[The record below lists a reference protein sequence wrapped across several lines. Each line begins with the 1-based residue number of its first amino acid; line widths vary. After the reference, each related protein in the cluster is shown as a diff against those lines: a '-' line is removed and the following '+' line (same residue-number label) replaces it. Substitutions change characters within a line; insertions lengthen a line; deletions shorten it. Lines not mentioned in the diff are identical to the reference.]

1 MIKFIYLIRKF
12 VKNLYVIEE
21 RKRERVIRLLLHG
34 RSCYTK
40 RPQWVHINGI
50 LLCGISLIYYYIYM
64 YMNDLIVDDIIHKCM
79 TR

>member
-1 MIKFIYLIRKF
+1 MIHLFDSEVREKSVRK
-12 VKNLYVIEE
+12 LE
-21 RKRERVIRLLLHG
+21 REREGVIRLLLHG
-34 RSCYTK
+34 RSSYTK

>member
-12 VKNLYVIEE
+12 VKNLYVNW
-21 RKRERVIRLLLHG
+21 REREGVIRLLLHG
-34 RSCYTK
+34 RSSYTK
-40 RPQWVHINGI
+40 RSQWVHINGI